1 MQRVLIPFGIIAAAL
16 ALTGV
21 VTGVIGANLFGRE
34 PLLSTPEFHLAPQ
47 AIFHLGGFKVT
58 NTLLSAWLTTAVLV
72 IVFAITTRRMSVV
85 PRGIQNVLEVI
96 IEQLF
101 NFVASVVGE
110 QNGRRFFP
118 FIATIFLFVAFNS
131 WIALLPIYPSVGL
144 IYPEGHELAGNV
156 QAHLFRS
163 AGTDLNMTLALAIL
177 SLIAIEFWGL
187 RAHGVGYLSEFVRL
201 KTLGRGLRRF
211 NIGLI
216 FMGAIDAFVG
226 ILEIFSHGTRVLS
239 FTFRLFGNMTAG
251 EIVLV
256 MSTFLASFVVSIVF
270 YGLELLV
277 GFVQALIF
285 AGLTLAFISVAV
297 APHEEEAHE

>member
-1 MQRVLIPFGIIAAAL
+1 MAL

-21 VTGVIGANLFGRE
+21 VTGVVGANLFGRE

-47 AIFHLGGFKVT
+47 AIFHLGAFKVT
-58 NTLLSAWLTTAVLV
+58 NTLLSAWLVTAVLV

-85 PRGIQNVLEVI
+85 PRGLQNVLEI
-96 IEQLF
+96 IVEQLF

-118 FIATIFLFVAFNS
+118 LIATIFLFVAFNS

-163 AGTDLNMTLALAIL
+163 AGTDLNMPLALAIV
-177 SLIAIEFWGL
+177 SLVAIEFWGL
-187 RAHGVGYLSEFVRL
+187 RAHGVGYLSEFVRV
-201 KTLGRGLRRF
+201 KTLGRGLRRL

-216 FMGAIDAFVG
+216 FMGAIDVFVG

-285 AGLTLAFISVAV
+285 AGLTLAFTSVAV
-297 APHEEEAHE
+297 APHEEAHE